1 MRGRGAAAARSST
14 GRSGDC
20 EASSLGA
27 SSAAPPRPRPTE
39 HARVVETAVI
49 DTAPLIAYLGGVRRA
64 LGRAARRVLRDAEG
78 GRVRLAVPTLC
89 LFEVGAAR
97 TSFMGDG
104 TP

>member
-1 MRGRGAAAARSST
+1 MRGRGAAARSST
-14 GRSGDC
+14 GRSGDW

-64 LGRAARRVLRDAEG
+64 LGRAARRVLRDTEG
-78 GRVRLAVPTLC
+78 GRVRLEVPTLC